1 MTPQTPPT
9 DRPLTAGDVL
19 YERAKVFATRDKAS
33 TSYLQRRLQI
43 VYNQAAGMIERM
55 QAEGLI
61 SAPNHAGMRTI
72 LVPYIDRPATSATS
86 EATTQACVDWD
97 EYTDDI
103 ADVISDSLEMD
114 WTSSDGARA
123 VVRWLNENAP
133 FKAQG
138 DRK

>member
-1 MTPQTPPT
+1 MTDQTPPT
-9 DRPLTAGDVL
+9 DRPLTAGDWIDWHGGENPVPGQMVNWQTRNEPNRDDCETAVPSEVL
-19 YERAKVFATRDKAS
+19 DWSRPPRQAGNPPVIAY
-33 TSYLQRRLQI
+33 RL
-43 VYNQAAGMIERM
+43 A
-55 QAEGLI
+55 
-61 SAPNHAGMRTI
+61 
-72 LVPYIDRPATSATS
+72 RPATSAAS
-86 EATTQACVDWD
+86 EVMTQACVDWD